1 MAVARSRYQASL
13 GLPFVAARLS
23 RRAAVARYATR
34 AQPPELARVGDV
46 GQLTRSF
53 SPADVADF
61 ARLTGDDN
69 PIHEDERFAATQ
81 QFGRCVVH
89 GMLYASMF
97 SAIIGQRSPGAV
109 YLSQTLTFRKPVYL
123 GDTLTAEVEV
133 QRVGRAGRLLDFAT
147 RCTNE
152 HSELVLSGDA
162 RVLMPE
168 RNTVHASES
177 RPGH

>member
-1 MAVARSRYQASL
+1 MRRATAVARNRHQASL
-13 GLPFVAARLS
+13 FVAARLS
-23 RRAAVARYATR
+23 LARYTTR
-34 AQPPELARVGDV
+34 AQLPELARVGDV

-53 SPADVADF
+53 SRADVAEF

-69 PIHEDERFAATQ
+69 PIHEDEDFAATQ

-109 YLSQTLTFRKPVYL
+109 YLTQSLTFRKPVYL
-123 GDTLTAEVEV
+123 GDTVTAEVEV
-133 QRVGRAGRLLDFAT
+133 QRVGRAGRLLDFVT

-152 HSELVLSGDA
+152 RSELVLSGDA
-162 RVLMPE
+162 RVLMP
-168 RNTVHASES
+168 AKD
-177 RPGH
+177 G